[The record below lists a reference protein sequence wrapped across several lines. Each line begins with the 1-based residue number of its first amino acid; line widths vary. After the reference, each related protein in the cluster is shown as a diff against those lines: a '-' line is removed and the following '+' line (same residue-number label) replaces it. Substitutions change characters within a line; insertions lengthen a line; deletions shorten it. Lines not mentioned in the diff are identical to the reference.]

1 MILLS
6 SHAARGYPQ
15 ILHISP
21 LLCPCK
27 PDDEKVPGKRNSNLP
42 FIIGFP
48 RRIRS
53 KKSVG
58 SSISHWNSLPRLIVR
73 ACVIPTDSGNP
84 NFNVEIANSTRR
96 EAKRFVLNRLNDE
109 LERVELPQESVN
121 VGMGSNFTSFQE
133 DPIVDKLRTQ
143 LGVIHPIP
151 SPPINRNI
159 VGLFVFFF
167 FVGVA
172 FDKLWTSRK
181 RNISGDEGRRGTW
194 PQVPTS
200 FSLFLEK
207 DLQRKES
214 VEWVNMVLGKLWK
227 VYRSGIENWIIG
239 LLQPVIDNLKK
250 PDYVQRVEIK
260 QFSLGDEPL
269 SVRNVERRT
278 SRRVNDL
285 QYQIGIRYTGGARML
300 LLLSLNFSIIPIAVP
315 VGVRDFDIDGE
326 LWVKLRLIPSEP
338 WVGVV
343 SWAFVS
349 LPKIKFELSPFRLFN
364 LMAAEAFVDLFP
376 LIVVV
381 ICLQFLRRS
390 GHPKGDMSSLAHT
403 RASDQISIS
412 LLFYAYLF
420 FFQTPLSSGLALSHI
435 PSSFLEGSLH
445 RAAQPTTTTFLKKL
459 LTEDLPR
466 LFVRPKKIVLDFQK
480 GKAVGPVPNDF
491 NSGEMQDENKDLV
504 GESPLFQKGKAVGPV
519 TYDVKSGEM
528 QEGNKDFV
536 GELSVTLVDARKLS
550 FIFFG
555 KTDPYVILSLGDQV
569 IRSKKNSQ
577 TTVIGPPGEPIWN
590 QDFHMLVAN
599 PRKQKLQIQ
608 VKDALGFTDL
618 TIGTG
623 EVDLVSLED
632 TVPTDRV
639 VVLRGGWGLF
649 RKGSSGEIL
658 LRLTYKAYVEDEEDE
673 RTEAESLDTD
683 DSDDELFDLDESDGP
698 YDRPIRD
705 VSNGLDK
712 ESFMDVLAA
721 LLVSEEF
728 QGIVA
733 SETGNT
739 KSANDAKS
747 TPSTRS
753 SSRSVNGSALVWLAV
768 VTIILVLTA
777 INMGGSSFFNP

>member
-1 MILLS
+1 MNPQSSSASCESSNILWVS
-6 SHAARGYPQ
+6 SSS
-15 ILHISP
+15 I
-21 LLCPCK
+21 CPCK
-27 PDDEKVPGKRNSNLP
+27 VRTQLNSSSLISRNRYRYYGRRNFSLIWVCVVPNNGKNHDLSLEFVNSTKRGAKNYVKKRISNELVETDDSIPL
-42 FIIGFP
+42 
-48 RRIRS
+48 
-53 KKSVG
+53 G
-58 SSISHWNSLPRLIVR
+58 SSNNF
-73 ACVIPTDSGNP
+73 T
-84 NFNVEIANSTRR
+84 NFNA
-96 EAKRFVLNRLNDE
+96 
-109 LERVELPQESVN
+109 
-121 VGMGSNFTSFQE
+121 

-143 LGVIHPIP
+143 LGVIHPMP

-167 FVGVA
+167 FVGVV

-181 RNISGDEGRRGTW
+181 RNKRRDEVVPGIW

-227 VYRSGIENWIIG
+227 VYRGGLENWVIG

-250 PDYVQRVEIK
+250 PDYVERVEIK

-285 QYQIGIRYTGGARML
+285 QYQIGLRYTGGARML
-300 LLLSLNFSIIPIAVP
+300 LMLSLKFGIIPIKVP

-338 WVGVV
+338 WVGAV

-364 LMAAEAFVDLFP
+364 IMAIP
-376 LIVVV
+376 L
-381 ICLQFLRRS
+381 LSMFL
-390 GHPKGDMSSLAHT
+390 T
-403 RASDQISIS
+403 
-412 LLFYAYLF
+412 
-420 FFQTPLSSGLALSHI
+420 
-435 PSSFLEGSLH
+435 
-445 RAAQPTTTTFLKKL
+445 KL

-480 GKAVGPVPNDF
+480 GKAVGPIRNDF
-491 NSGEMQDENKDLV
+491 KTGE
-504 GESPLFQKGKAVGPV
+504 
-519 TYDVKSGEM
+519 

-550 FIFFG
+550 YAFVG
-555 KTDPYVILSLGDQV
+555 KTDPYVILRLGDQV

-590 QDFHMLVAN
+590 QDFYMLVTN
-599 PRKQKLQIQ
+599 PRRQKLSIQ
-608 VKDALGFTDL
+608 VKDSLGFADT
-618 TIGTG
+618 TVGTG
-623 EVDLVSLED
+623 EVDLGSLKD
-632 TVPTDRV
+632 TVPTDKIV
-639 VVLRGGWGLF
+639 ALRGGWGLF
-649 RKGSSGEIL
+649 RKRNAGEIL

-673 RTEAESLDTD
+673 KIEPVTTD
-683 DSDDELFDLDESDGP
+683 VDVSDDELSDLEQAAATYGQRVNDFSSGT
-698 YDRPIRD
+698 
-705 VSNGLDK
+705 SK
-712 ESFMDVLAA
+712 EAFMDVLAA

-733 SETGNT
+733 SET
-739 KSANDAKS
+739 ANAKYATDVKNS
-747 TPSTRS
+747 ESIDTSRGEVVGPENS
-753 SSRSVNGSALVWLAV
+753 SSENGSREQVLFWLAV
-768 VTIILVLTA
+768 ITSISLLIAFNV
-777 INMGGSSFFNP
+777 GGSSIFNP